1 MAEYR
6 NDETVV
12 VRRGGAGR
20 TIAIL
25 VALVALVVVVLFATG
40 FWSAK
45 VTKEGELPEVKVSA
59 DGGALPQVDVDSKKI
74 EVGTKETT
82 VEVPKVTT
90 EKEKVS
96 VPVVGVSNGET
107 DKK

>member
-6 NDETVV
+6 DETVE

-20 TIAIL
+20 TIGIL

-40 FWSAK
+40 FWSAN

-59 DGGALPQVDVDSKKI
+59 DGGALPQVDVDSKKVV
-74 EVGTKETT
+74 VGTKETS

-90 EKEKVS
+90 EEEKID
-96 VPVVGVSNGET
+96 VPVVGVSDGEK